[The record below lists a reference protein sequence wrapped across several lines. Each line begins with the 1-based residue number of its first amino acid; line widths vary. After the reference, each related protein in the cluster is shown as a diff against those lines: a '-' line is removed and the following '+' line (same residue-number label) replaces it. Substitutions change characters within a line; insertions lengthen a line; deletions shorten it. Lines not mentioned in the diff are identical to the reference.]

1 MQQKDVLEPHGY
13 LHPRHHI
20 DAGLQR
26 EQAAKE
32 RHKNKT
38 LKIPKGI
45 STSFL
50 PSIVEARQMEE
61 RKDDQYLF
69 TCKGHREINFSLE
82 IQINL
87 KLEHTHTHTLL
98 CLA

>member
-1 MQQKDVLEPHGY
+1 MQQKDVLEHQGY
-13 LHPRHHI
+13 LHPRHHV
-20 DAGLQR
+20 DAGLRR

-38 LKIPKGI
+38 LKIPKG

-50 PSIVEARQMEE
+50 PSIVEARQMED

-69 TCKGHREINFSLE
+69 TVKDIEKLISL
-82 IQINL
+82 Q
-87 KLEHTHTHTLL
+87 KFK
-98 CLA
+98 